1 MRAGQRALWMGVNT
15 VRHIQPQA
23 PGEQASEIQASGLGG
38 EHDLLLRRAGGA
50 SICLQS
56 PARADGP
63 GRPFGLWA
71 TGRAALC
78 ARCTL
83 YVLTRRCPLA
93 GAQHR
98 TVMVKM
104 SAACVLYVCVL
115 VERFLFKILC
125 VCVLVYGFGYGSRR
139 CEQLLL

>member
-23 PGEQASEIQASGLGG
+23 PGEQASVIQASGLGG
-38 EHDLLLRRAGGA
+38 EHDLLLLRAGGA

-71 TGRAALC
+71 TRSAAL
-78 ARCTL
+78 CTL

-98 TVMVKM
+98 TLMVKM

-115 VERFLFKILC
+115 VERFQFKIFFC
-125 VCVLVYGFGYGSRR
+125 VCARLRIWIW
-139 CEQLLL
+139 